1 MITADEMMNGM
12 TMSSM
17 MSFMC
22 ILYHTFSFI
31 ARNYC
36 VDYMAR
42 LRHALNRPL
51 RVERKDVTTPLCSK
65 LAKEGKRTLLTTK
78 DCLAVYYQCVFHFHV
93 LIYHSITR

>member
-1 MITADEMMNGM
+1 VKNAMPIRTADEMMNGM

-22 ILYHTFSFI
+22 ILYHSFSFI

-42 LRHALNRPL
+42 LRSAIANSNRGGVIINLALI
-51 RVERKDVTTPLCSK
+51 VII
-65 LAKEGKRTLLTTK
+65 TK
-78 DCLAVYYQCVFHFHV
+78 QRGGAYLNE
-93 LIYHSITR
+93 